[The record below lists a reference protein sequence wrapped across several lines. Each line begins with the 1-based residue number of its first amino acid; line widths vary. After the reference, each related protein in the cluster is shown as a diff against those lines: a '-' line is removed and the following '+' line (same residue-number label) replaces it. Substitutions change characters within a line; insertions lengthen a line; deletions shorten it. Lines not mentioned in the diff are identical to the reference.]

1 MSNKPLMAILMM
13 SALLAAPVVAQETPP
28 SFTAAYES
36 LADTILAVR
45 GAELHLVA
53 ALLDGHR
60 HAAQARMKAG
70 DWQGAA
76 AEIALFAN
84 EGDNSIAGVRKRLLE
99 GGHHYNAE
107 GEEQGVFEPGYVI
120 VTREAKEK
128 LLGVATAMRQATT
141 DEARQK
147 AWSDFEAASSKLLD
161 VD

>member
-1 MSNKPLMAILMM
+1 MRHKLPVILMLGV
-13 SALLAAPVVAQETPP
+13 LLVAPLCAQETPP

-60 HAAQARMKAG
+60 HAAEARMKAG
-70 DWQGAA
+70 DWKGVA

-99 GGHHYNAE
+99 GGHHFNAE

-128 LLGVATAMRQATT
+128 LLGIAATMRQATT
-141 DEARQK
+141 DGDREK
-147 AWSDFEAASSKLLD
+147 AWSDFETVSSGLLD
-161 VD
+161 VG